1 MWKLYFH
8 LCLLFI
14 ICIYNLDVFYSSLFY
29 LNGNKV
35 ILFKCDWWD
44 VINIGKWIKNDEYGF
59 TCLNFEWTICTDEP
73 FVLTSQAKQVFYVHN
88 SNDRKWH
95 TVVEIQTQGVYD
107 MNRDVSTNDPESYQ
121 QPITLHS
128 QRYVHDLV
136 DNDLINWDRNDI
148 VGETVHTNVLLS
160 QQGNIVE
167 RYNEFIDDD
176 DIDDV

>member
-1 MWKLYFH
+1 M
-8 LCLLFI
+8 
-14 ICIYNLDVFYSSLFY
+14 
-29 LNGNKV
+29 
-35 ILFKCDWWD
+35 
-44 VINIGKWIKNDEYGF
+44 
-59 TCLNFEWTICTDEP
+59 
-73 FVLTSQAKQVFYVHN
+73 LTSQAKQVFYVHN

-148 VGETVHTNVLLS
+148 IGEVVQTDVLLS
-160 QQGNIVE
+160 QQGNIGE
-167 RYNEFIDDD
+167 KDNEFIHDD